1 MPLVDIEKQGGSLS
15 NKQMRNF
22 KKYSHDRAGANN
34 LQEGDGLFSG
44 LSNLITPAINFIKSN
59 ADVIKTGTQAI
70 SNVSTAGKNINDA
83 VNATKKINAEIKQL
97 ERIKKYTKYKN
108 IKKPNIIKYEPNK
121 NQTLT
126 TNKLPGDTQ
135 LDAQQKAAV
144 QSLAKNLSKGSGFKI
159 Y

>member
-1 MPLVDIEKQGGSLS
+1 MQ
-15 NKQMRNF
+15 Q
-22 KKYSHDRAGANN
+22 
-34 LQEGDGLFSG
+34 
-44 LSNLITPAINFIKSN
+44 
-59 ADVIKTGTQAI
+59 
-70 SNVSTAGKNINDA
+70 
-83 VNATKKINAEIKQL
+83 KKINAEIKQL
-97 ERIKKYTKYKN
+97 ERIKEYTKYKN

-144 QSLAKNLSKGSGFKI
+144 QSLAKNFSKGNGFKI